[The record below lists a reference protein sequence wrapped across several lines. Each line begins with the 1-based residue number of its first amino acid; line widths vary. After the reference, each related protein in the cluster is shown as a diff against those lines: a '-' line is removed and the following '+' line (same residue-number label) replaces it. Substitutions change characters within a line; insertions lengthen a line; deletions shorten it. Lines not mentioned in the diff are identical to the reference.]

1 MYKKASVLNVGDKV
15 VIHNQVVDIVFI
27 HIHAGMNIVV
37 MKYKDAHGW
46 VFSENIYGEQQIELR
61 S

>member
-1 MYKKASVLNVGDKV
+1 MLKVGDKV
-15 VIHNQVVDIVFI
+15 VIHNQLVDIVFI
-27 HIHAGMNIVV
+27 HIHAGMSVV
-37 MKYKDAHGW
+37 VIKYKDDHGW

>member
-1 MYKKASVLNVGDKV
+1 MYKKASMLKVGDKV
-15 VIHNQVVDIVFI
+15 VIHNQLVDIVFI
-27 HIHAGMNIVV
+27 HIHAGMSVV
-37 MKYKDAHGW
+37 VIKYKDDHGW

>member
-1 MYKKASVLNVGDKV
+1 MYKKASMLNVGDKV

-27 HIHAGMNIVV
+27 HIHAGMNIVM
-37 MKYKDAHGW
+37 MKYKDAQGW
-46 VFSENIYGEQQIELR
+46 VYSENIYGEQQIELR